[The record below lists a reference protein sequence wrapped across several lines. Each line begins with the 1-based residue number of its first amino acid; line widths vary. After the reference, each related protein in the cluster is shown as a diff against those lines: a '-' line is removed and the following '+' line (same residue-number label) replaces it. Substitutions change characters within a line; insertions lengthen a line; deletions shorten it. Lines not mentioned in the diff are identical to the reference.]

1 MKGFIKTN
9 FKLQRMELDMDE
21 ILENEFNFDFF
32 ANI

>member
-9 FKLQRMELDMDE
+9 FNLQRMELDMDK